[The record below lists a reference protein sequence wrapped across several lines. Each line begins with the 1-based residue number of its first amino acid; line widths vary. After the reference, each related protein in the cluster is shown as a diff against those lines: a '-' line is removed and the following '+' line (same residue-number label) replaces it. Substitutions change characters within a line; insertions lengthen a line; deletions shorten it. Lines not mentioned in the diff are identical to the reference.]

1 VQNIAAGNTEY
12 GALRLQGNWSGSGRI
27 IKRGEGIAGITG
39 SGKTFSGNVVIEQGV
54 LTFSEPAI
62 SSNSVTN
69 YSVLSGGQLRLSSAS
84 SAVGVPRSYLFKGPL
99 RLAGPG
105 RTGIP
110 ENENQGILGALRLET
125 GSTGTVAVLTNRVE
139 LTANADIHVPATN
152 TISLLGELTGSDV
165 LTKSGGGTLSLGT
178 NTTTFSGSIQVNRG
192 ILNLDGVQ
200 LTNLRSMNLTNG
212 TALMGRGAISGGVI
226 VQEGAV
232 LESSQGA
239 TPGSA
244 PLAVGGFVVQ
254 GPSILNL
261 KFVGTP
267 TSGIYPVMTCASGIE
282 GLSYLT
288 LMGVPPGLSASLI
301 QQGNT
306 VSAILFSSPSEA
318 WLLKNALPLN
328 GLGAGDW
335 SGDLDGNGLSLME
348 EYFFGVDPATPVSGS
363 GLLQSEVEPA
373 GPTLSVLY
381 RRNKTAT
388 DLTGTAVW
396 SATLESA
403 SWSSSGITDI
413 QVQNGL
419 DYEMRRASVPILQG
433 ESRKFMRIRIEKP

>member
-1 VQNIAAGNTEY
+1 
-12 GALRLQGNWSGSGRI
+12 
-27 IKRGEGIAGITG
+27 
-39 SGKTFSGNVVIEQGV
+39 
-54 LTFSEPAI
+54 
-62 SSNSVTN
+62 
-69 YSVLSGGQLRLSSAS
+69 
-84 SAVGVPRSYLFKGPL
+84 
-99 RLAGPG
+99 
-105 RTGIP
+105 
-110 ENENQGILGALRLET
+110 
-125 GSTGTVAVLTNRVE
+125 
-139 LTANADIHVPATN
+139 
-152 TISLLGELTGSDV
+152 
-165 LTKSGGGTLSLGT
+165 
-178 NTTTFSGSIQVNRG
+178 
-192 ILNLDGVQ
+192 
-200 LTNLRSMNLTNG
+200 MNLANG

-226 VQEGAV
+226 LQEGAV

-267 TSGIYPVMTCASGIE
+267 TSGIYPVLTCASGIE

-288 LMGVPPGLSASLI
+288 LMGIPPGLSASLI

-335 SGDLDGNGLSLME
+335 SLDLDGNGLSLME
-348 EYFFGVDPATPVSGS
+348 EYFFGVTPATPVSGS
-363 GLLQSEVEPA
+363 ALVQSEVEPA

-396 SATLESA
+396 STTLESA

-413 QVQNGL
+413 QVQNDL
-419 DYEMRRASVPILQG
+419 DYETRRASVPILPG
-433 ESRKFMRIRIEKP
+433 ESRKFMKIKIEKP